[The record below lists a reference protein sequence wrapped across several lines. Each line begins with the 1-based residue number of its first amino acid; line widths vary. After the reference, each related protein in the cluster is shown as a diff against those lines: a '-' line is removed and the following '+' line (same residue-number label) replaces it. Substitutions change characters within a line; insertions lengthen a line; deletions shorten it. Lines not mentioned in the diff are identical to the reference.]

1 MCESVRK
8 CWRITTPSSLQ
19 IFLSINQSSINV
31 FSYVWD
37 YLHML
42 GHKNNSLLTSQAL
55 IDNGKLKPSWIK
67 GVSAVFLILYLYTGS
82 HKNELPDFW
91 TGPGRLRRSDQI
103 YQVFHS
109 WFQSQQS
116 HCIWRLLWRNA
127 GCLVPHEIS
136 KCCKRVKKKLKS
148 SKQAWFLLSKFMCWL
163 LLLYVVAQI

>member
-1 MCESVRK
+1 MWDIAPEFKAMLIFAEHRYYGTSVPYGPTAFKVNKSFAVNQPFSVCESVRK

-109 WFQSQQS
+109 
-116 HCIWRLLWRNA
+116 
-127 GCLVPHEIS
+127 
-136 KCCKRVKKKLKS
+136 
-148 SKQAWFLLSKFMCWL
+148 
-163 LLLYVVAQI
+163 